1 MFSGCKHSISPPPQQ
16 SPSPHHNT
24 RGEALLL
31 TSEVPQL
38 LPEVI
43 DLENDNITST
53 SRLLENDES
62 ARTESIAQTPLL
74 NEPVTGPLNIGA
86 SVVADVAVLHK
97 PVTDLCNTAQSVV
110 DMREPSAAPIDLS
123 TGTVSVVL
131 PEVVPE
137 AFSVPFKVRV
147 DDTDTDIVDFET
159 FSDSEGSTLPT
170 SDSIRQEQVNGH
182 AEGIVRAWNDYEI
195 TGLKIM
201 RGTANLAD
209 ALSNVTRHFFYNN
222 NKPKPGLFWT
232 DLFSNNVIP
241 TVHRNDETG
250 ESVSYY
256 ENSTRATV
264 PLFDWVRGRSLGDPK
279 FANHSL
285 SDEAVRDIRLFEE
298 FVVNSIMPQLGFD
311 QSVVQFNISGM
322 SILLQPPV
330 GGISQVMHTD
340 DYPESVPGEWIS
352 LLFPCHQQRGTV
364 FLRKLLSNAFG
375 SAVGVKPFFNI
386 GDVAAWSTVKH
397 FGSGAEAVDPHM
409 LLRSAVFVFVHV
421 TPVSERL
428 PERILPVT
436 GGELEGNRDENGQE
450 VIQYGPDEIHW
461 TGGLVPIIRVCVCCL
476 NGVNCDYETQFPSQ
490 QQCPGQQS
498 TSLMFCTQCAA
509 LQSVHDGQARVRAL
523 ICQWCKDNDTFF
535 PVGAYPD
542 MDTST
547 DPFCVISWLY
557 ESVMNAKLCTHGK
570 VSYQPL
576 PIQDLLFVL
585 FSHDEIA
592 SSCQFWVDFFTTYH
606 FTEVYAPIEL
616 SQDARHWN
624 VFWELFLSNST
635 CTRARILCWIGAIIG
650 GIGPVFSKKDKLYHG
665 GYPVFYPSK
674 VCHRDAA
681 SNAYVNVLSSCDN
694 GIRLLF
700 QEARLLKLT
709 RRIMSYV
716 KQTYWEY
723 SMRCQCHVSASSCT
737 DMQGTE
743 GNHRVIKLCSG
754 PILRRTVTQASR
766 EVEPSEKDLVDRFEL
781 KCRELWTNSRV
792 HGAA

>member
-1 MFSGCKHSISPPPQQ
+1 MFSGCKHSISPPPQH

-250 ESVSYY
+250 RACLI
-256 ENSTRATV
+256 TRTRPEPQFRFLIGFVADLLET
-264 PLFDWVRGRSLGDPK
+264 PSSLITRYRMK
-279 FANHSL
+279 RCVIFAYLKN
-285 SDEAVRDIRLFEE
+285 
-298 FVVNSIMPQLGFD
+298 
-311 QSVVQFNISGM
+311 
-322 SILLQPPV
+322 
-330 GGISQVMHTD
+330 
-340 DYPESVPGEWIS
+340 
-352 LLFPCHQQRGTV
+352 
-364 FLRKLLSNAFG
+364 LLSIPLCHNWVSIKA
-375 SAVGVKPFFNI
+375 SFNL
-386 GDVAAWSTVKH
+386 T
-397 FGSGAEAVDPHM
+397 F
-409 LLRSAVFVFVHV
+409 
-421 TPVSERL
+421 
-428 PERILPVT
+428 
-436 GGELEGNRDENGQE
+436 
-450 VIQYGPDEIHW
+450 
-461 TGGLVPIIRVCVCCL
+461 
-476 NGVNCDYETQFPSQ
+476 
-490 QQCPGQQS
+490 
-498 TSLMFCTQCAA
+498 
-509 LQSVHDGQARVRAL
+509 RA
-523 ICQWCKDNDTFF
+523 
-535 PVGAYPD
+535 
-542 MDTST
+542 
-547 DPFCVISWLY
+547 
-557 ESVMNAKLCTHGK
+557 
-570 VSYQPL
+570 
-576 PIQDLLFVL
+576 
-585 FSHDEIA
+585 
-592 SSCQFWVDFFTTYH
+592 
-606 FTEVYAPIEL
+606 
-616 SQDARHWN
+616 
-624 VFWELFLSNST
+624 
-635 CTRARILCWIGAIIG
+635 
-650 GIGPVFSKKDKLYHG
+650 
-665 GYPVFYPSK
+665 
-674 VCHRDAA
+674 
-681 SNAYVNVLSSCDN
+681 
-694 GIRLLF
+694 
-700 QEARLLKLT
+700 
-709 RRIMSYV
+709 
-716 KQTYWEY
+716 
-723 SMRCQCHVSASSCT
+723 
-737 DMQGTE
+737 
-743 GNHRVIKLCSG
+743 
-754 PILRRTVTQASR
+754 
-766 EVEPSEKDLVDRFEL
+766 
-781 KCRELWTNSRV
+781 
-792 HGAA
+792 